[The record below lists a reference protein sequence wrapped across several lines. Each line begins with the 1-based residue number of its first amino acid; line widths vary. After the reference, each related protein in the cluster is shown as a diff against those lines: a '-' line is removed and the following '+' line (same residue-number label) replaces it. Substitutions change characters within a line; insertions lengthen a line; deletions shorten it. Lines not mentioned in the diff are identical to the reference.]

1 VSAVLPRAT
10 ACKNK
15 GIKFLTKPLEKKKLH
30 QVTLRK
36 VGSFCVM
43 YIHHIEFLAGW
54 SKKKMAK
61 RKYLRRHRKKGG
73 QIVKKER
80 VHFSTLT

>member
-1 VSAVLPRAT
+1 MSAVLPRAT

-36 VGSFCVM
+36 NKQGHFALCTSHLIPGWVVKKWQKGNICVGT
-43 YIHHIEFLAGW
+43 E
-54 SKKKMAK
+54 
-61 RKYLRRHRKKGG
+61 KKGA
-73 QIVKKER
+73 K
-80 VHFSTLT
+80 